1 MQVLA
6 RTIRQAKEIKG
17 IKTGKEEAKLLFLD
31 DMFLYIENPKD
42 ATKKTVRID
51 KFKVAKY
58 KVNKQQSLAFL
69 YMSNEQSKEERTK
82 IIPFI

>member
-1 MQVLA
+1 M
-6 RTIRQAKEIKG
+6 
-17 IKTGKEEAKLLFLD
+17 FLD

-58 KVNKQQSLAFL
+58 KVNKQSLAFL
-69 YMSNEQSKEERTK
+69 YMSNEQSKEEHTK

>member
-1 MQVLA
+1 
-6 RTIRQAKEIKG
+6 
-17 IKTGKEEAKLLFLD
+17 
-31 DMFLYIENPKD
+31 MFLYIENPKD